1 MKVEKNLFPLEQSGK
16 VSMCPA
22 ASQWLGCWLLLL
34 LAPHERGKIACVLA
48 RHKTF
53 LGEKQMH
60 WIVHCTDRSPAVRHS
75 VTFSDFQIVTRLLLF
90 NLIPFDIPKLICK
103 YWELLSG
110 RELQIGWPY
119 IAIFNS
125 AQLPTFYEGC
135 FRISTVFL
143 PPITIPSCWRMLIN
157 QAFWCC
163 SIFSNL
169 WYSFQ
174 WVSVSTFVNNLH
186 IKVNK
191 S

>member
-1 MKVEKNLFPLEQSGK
+1 MGK
-16 VSMCPA
+16 YQCVRRHHNGLAVGFCSF
-22 ASQWLGCWLLLL
+22 WLHTKEERL
-34 LAPHERGKIACVLA
+34 LASLPDIRLFWGRNK
-48 RHKTF
+48 
-53 LGEKQMH
+53 
-60 WIVHCTDRSPAVRHS
+60 CTELCNSL
-75 VTFSDFQIVTRLLLF
+75 TFSDFQIVTRLLLF

>member
-1 MKVEKNLFPLEQSGK
+1 
-16 VSMCPA
+16 
-22 ASQWLGCWLLLL
+22 
-34 LAPHERGKIACVLA
+34 
-48 RHKTF
+48 
-53 LGEKQMH
+53 MH

-125 AQLPTFYEGC
+125 AQLPISCLLSFLLLFFVFCLGTANWMAIAVFNSAQLPTFYEGC

-143 PPITIPSCWRMLIN
+143 PPITIPSCWRMLID

-174 WVSVSTFVNNLH
+174 WVSVSTFVN
-186 IKVNK
+186 I
-191 S
+191 SI